1 LKRYRDY
8 NSYLR
13 DLFGERVQKIPL
25 DAGFSCP
32 NRDGT
37 LSKRGCIY
45 CDSRGSGTGVQRDRG
60 LSVGEQI
67 RQGRRFGEKR
77 YHAKKFIAYFQS
89 FSNTY
94 APVSRLKTLYD
105 EAVLQ
110 KGVVGLSVATRPDC
124 ISPEI
129 LDLLCEYRK
138 DFLVWI
144 EYGLQSAHDTT
155 LSSINRG
162 HDAACF
168 EEAVRRTTER
178 QLSVCAHV
186 VLGLPGETREMM
198 LQTASF
204 IAGLGV
210 QGVKIHQ
217 LYVVRGTPLESLY
230 RRGEYRG
237 LKRDTYVN
245 LAVDFLERIPPDMV
259 IQRLTGDPVPSE
271 LVAPEWSREKTENL
285 NLIRRRLEERGT
297 WQGKEYEEKGA
308 EGPRGSGVQVTGK
321 NKDA

>member
-1 LKRYRDY
+1 MRRYRDY

-45 CDSRGSGTGVQRDRG
+45 CDSRGSGTGAKTSQGISIGD
-60 LSVGEQI
+60 QI
-67 RQGRRFGEKR
+67 RRGRRFGERR

-94 APVSRLKTLYD
+94 APVSRLKALYD
-105 EAVLQ
+105 EAVQ
-110 KGVVGLSVATRPDC
+110 QEGVVGLSVATRPDC

-129 LDLLCEYRK
+129 LDLLTEYQK
-138 DFLVWI
+138 DYLVWI

-155 LSSINRG
+155 LSLINRG
-162 HDAACF
+162 HNAACF
-168 EEAVRRTTER
+168 AEAVEWTKER
-178 QLSVCAHV
+178 HLSVCAHV
-186 VLGLPGETREMM
+186 ILGLPAETRKMM

-204 IAGLGV
+204 IADLGV

-217 LYVVRGTPLESLY
+217 LYVVKGTPLETLY
-230 RRGEYRG
+230 RRQACQV
-237 LKRDTYVN
+237 LKRETYVN
-245 LAVDFLERIPPDMV
+245 LLVDFLERIPPDMIV
-259 IQRLTGDPVPSE
+259 QRLTGDPIPSE
-271 LVAPEWSREKTENL
+271 LVAPQWSTEKMKNL
-285 NLIRRRLEERGT
+285 NLIQQCFVERDT
-297 WQGKEYEEKGA
+297 WQGKKLKRKGA
-308 EGPRGSGVQVTGK
+308 EGPKV
-321 NKDA
+321 

>member
-1 LKRYRDY
+1 MRILFLKRYRDY

-13 DLFGERVQKIPL
+13 DRFGERVQKIPL

-45 CDSRGSGTGVQRDRG
+45 CDSRGSGTGAQTDQAV
-60 LSVGEQI
+60 SIGEQI
-67 RQGRRFGEKR
+67 RQGRCFWEKR

-94 APVSRLKTLYD
+94 APVSRLKALYD
-105 EAVLQ
+105 EAVQQ

-124 ISPEI
+124 ISPQI

-138 DFLVWI
+138 DYLVWI

-155 LSSINRG
+155 LSIINRG
-162 HDAACF
+162 HDAVCF
-168 EEAVRRTTER
+168 EEALRRTRAR
-178 QLSVCAHV
+178 QLNVCAHV
-186 VLGLPGETREMM
+186 ILGLPGETREMM

-217 LYVVRGTPLESLY
+217 LYVVRGTPLESFY
-230 RRGEYRG
+230 RRGEYRA
-237 LKRDTYVN
+237 LKRETYVN
-245 LAVDFLERIPPDMV
+245 LVVDFLERIPPDMV
-259 IQRLTGDPVPSE
+259 VQRLTGDPVPSE
-271 LVAPEWSREKTENL
+271 LVAPDWSKEKTENL
-285 NLIRRRLEERGT
+285 NLIRRCLEERDT
-297 WQGKEYEEKGA
+297 WQGKKFKKKGSK
-308 EGPRGSGVQVTGK
+308 GSRVQGAK
-321 NKDA
+321 